1 MSMNPKEMRKLMA
14 QAQKMQEQM
23 ASAQSDLSAREF
35 EGSSGGGMVKV
46 TVRGSGEIL
55 RVNIDPAVIDPGDPE
70 MLGDLVVAAIKSAMT
85 AMTQVAEQQTSD
97 ITSGMDLGGLLG

>member
-1 MSMNPKEMRKLMA
+1 MNSKEMRKLMA
-14 QAQKMQEQM
+14 QVQKMQEQM
-23 ASAQSDLSAREF
+23 ASAQADLSTREF
-35 EGSSGGGMVKV
+35 EGSAGGGMVKA

-70 MLGDLVVAAIKSAMT
+70 MLGDLVVSAIKSAMT

-97 ITSGMDLGGLLG
+97 VTGGMDLGGLLG

>member
-1 MSMNPKEMRKLMA
+1 MNPKEMRKLMA